1 LGKLAAGGAGIKVLN
16 AVKLRRLL
24 NESGKPSLTDRVQ
37 QFFNGLVDVRTAQ
50 RNPGNEAGHTSRGD
64 VETSKVG
71 QSNHVPS
78 IVAGPYVRAESEPL
92 G

>member
-1 LGKLAAGGAGIKVLN
+1 LGKLTAADAGVKVVNAIKLC
-16 AVKLRRLL
+16 RLL
-24 NESGKPSLTDRVQ
+24 NESGQPTLTDRVQ
-37 QFFNGLVDVRTAQ
+37 QFFDDLVNVRTAQ